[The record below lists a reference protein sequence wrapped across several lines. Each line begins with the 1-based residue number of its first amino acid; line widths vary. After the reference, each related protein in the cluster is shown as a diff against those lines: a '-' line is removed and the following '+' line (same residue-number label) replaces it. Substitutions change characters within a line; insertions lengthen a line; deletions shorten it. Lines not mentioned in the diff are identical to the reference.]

1 MKAIESKICY
11 NSYTIQK
18 SSIKWIVKVEKP
30 CDNCKHCFKEYN
42 LDGWEDKLC
51 TKSEF
56 GYHKKSL
63 TILKNNGKYFDDKY
77 NRCIDTSVARYP
89 DFDLCGIEGK
99 YYESIWE

>member
-1 MKAIESKICY
+1 MKAIETKICY

-18 SSIKWIVKVEKP
+18 SSIKWTIKVVKP
-30 CDNCKHCFKEYN
+30 CDNCKYCHKEYN
-42 LDGWEDKLC
+42 FDGWNESLC

-56 GYHKKSL
+56 NVHKKI
-63 TILKNNGKYFDDKY
+63 TMLKNDEKYLDDKY

>member
-42 LDGWEDKLC
+42 FKLNV
-51 TKSEF
+51 
-56 GYHKKSL
+56 
-63 TILKNNGKYFDDKY
+63 ILKIHFIVKFKNPKSCFRVKALHH
-77 NRCIDTSVARYP
+77 IK
-89 DFDLCGIEGK
+89 I
-99 YYESIWE
+99 